1 MRLRNPF
8 RSFHMPR
15 LRYKQDGILVQSD
28 YRRTRFKVL
37 YGIMVA
43 VLVLMLIA
51 ALFPLFFLFVQAF
64 KSNAE
69 LTSSHF
75 SFWPEAF
82 DLGKIVDVWTK
93 IGMGTYLTNTV
104 IVIIGCA
111 VCAIVFNGLLAYGVS
126 ILRPR
131 GAKLIYGLIMGSYMI
146 PTILSIVPLFKM
158 ISDIGLVNTY
168 IPLWFS
174 FGANAYYF
182 ILFKNF
188 FDKIPSELVEAM
200 RVDGAGDLMIFF
212 RLALP
217 LSSAIVG
224 VVAIFSVTA
233 AWSDFLL
240 PNLVLK
246 NDSMFTLMVKIFSIN
261 STMGTVQGITPDM
274 LLMALLIS
282 VIPQIAILLIF
293 QRKITGGSLDGGVK
307 G

>member
-1 MRLRNPF
+1 MRNPF

-15 LRYKQDGILVQSD
+15 LRYKQDGIIVQSD
-28 YRRTRFKVL
+28 YRKTRFKVL
-37 YGIMVA
+37 YGVMVA
-43 VLVLMLIA
+43 ILVLMLLC

-64 KSNAE
+64 KSNSE

-104 IVIIGCA
+104 LVIIGCA

-131 GAKLIYGLIMGSYMI
+131 GAKIIHGLIMGSYMI

-188 FDKIPSELVEAM
+188 FDKIPAELVEAM

-246 NDSMFTLMVKIFSIN
+246 DDSMFTLMVKIFSIN
-261 STMGTVQGITPDM
+261 ATMGTVQGITPDM

>member
-1 MRLRNPF
+1 MRNPF

-15 LRYKQDGILVQSD
+15 LRYKQDGIIVQSD
-28 YRRTRFKVL
+28 YRKTRFKVL
-37 YGIMVA
+37 YGVMVA
-43 VLVLMLIA
+43 ILALMLLC

-82 DLGKIVDVWTK
+82 DLGKIVDVWTR

-104 IVIIGCA
+104 LVIIGCA

-131 GAKLIYGLIMGSYMI
+131 GAKVIHGLIMGSYMI

-188 FDKIPSELVEAM
+188 FDKIPAELVEAM
-200 RVDGAGDLMIFF
+200 RVDGAGDLTIFF

-246 NDSMFTLMVKIFSIN
+246 DDSMFTLMVKIFSIN
-261 STMGTVQGITPDM
+261 ATMGTVQGITPDM

>member
-1 MRLRNPF
+1 MRNPF

-15 LRYKQDGILVQSD
+15 LRYKQEGILVQSD
-28 YRRTRFKVL
+28 YRKTRFKVL
-37 YGIMVA
+37 YGVMVA
-43 VLVLMLIA
+43 ILVLMLLC

-64 KSNAE
+64 KSNSE

-104 IVIIGCA
+104 LVIIGCA

-131 GAKLIYGLIMGSYMI
+131 GAKIIHGLIMGSYMI

-188 FDKIPSELVEAM
+188 FDKIPAELVEAM
-200 RVDGAGDLMIFF
+200 RVDGAGDLTIFF

-246 NDSMFTLMVKIFSIN
+246 DDSMFTLMVKIFS
-261 STMGTVQGITPDM
+261 TTKDPVR
-274 LLMALLIS
+274 
-282 VIPQIAILLIF
+282 V
-293 QRKITGGSLDGGVK
+293 
-307 G
+307 

>member
-1 MRLRNPF
+1 MKSPF
-8 RSFHMPR
+8 RAFHMPR

-28 YRRTRFKVL
+28 YRRTRFKIL
-37 YGIMVA
+37 YGVMVA
-43 VLVLMLIA
+43 LLALMLLC

-75 SFWPEAF
+75 SFWPEVF

-104 IVIIGCA
+104 LVIIGCA

-131 GAKLIYGLIMGSYMI
+131 GAKVIYALIMGSYMI

-158 ISDIGLVNTY
+158 ISDLGFVNTY

-182 ILFKNF
+182 ILFKSF
-188 FDKIPSELVEAM
+188 FDKIPAELVEAM

-224 VVAIFSVTA
+224 VVAIFSITA

-246 NDSMFTLMVKIFSIN
+246 DDSMFTLMVKIFSIN
-261 STMGTVQGITPDM
+261 ATMGTVQGITPDM

>member
-1 MRLRNPF
+1 MRNPF
-8 RSFHMPR
+8 RSFRMPR
-15 LRYKQDGILVQSD
+15 LRYKQDGIIVQSD

-37 YGIMVA
+37 YGAMVA
-43 VLVLMLIA
+43 ILALMLLC

-82 DLGKIVDVWTK
+82 DLGKIVDVWTR

-104 IVIIGCA
+104 LVIIGCA

-131 GAKLIYGLIMGSYMI
+131 GAKIIHGLIMGSYMI

-188 FDKIPSELVEAM
+188 FDKIPAELVEAM

-246 NDSMFTLMVKIFSIN
+246 DDSMFTLMVKIFSIN

>member
-1 MRLRNPF
+1 MRNPF

-15 LRYKQDGILVQSD
+15 LRYKQDGIIVQSD

-37 YGIMVA
+37 YGVMVA
-43 VLVLMLIA
+43 ILALMLLC

-82 DLGKIVDVWTK
+82 DLGKIVDVWTR

-104 IVIIGCA
+104 LVIIGCA

-131 GAKLIYGLIMGSYMI
+131 GAKIIHGLIMGSYMI

-188 FDKIPSELVEAM
+188 FDKIPAELVEAM

-246 NDSMFTLMVKIFSIN
+246 DDSMFTLMVKIFSIN

>member
-1 MRLRNPF
+1 MRNPF

-15 LRYKQDGILVQSD
+15 LRYKQDGIIVQSD

-37 YGIMVA
+37 YGVMVA
-43 VLVLMLIA
+43 ILALMLLC

-104 IVIIGCA
+104 LVIIGCA
-111 VCAIVFNGLLAYGVS
+111 ICAIVFNGLLAYGVS

-131 GAKLIYGLIMGSYMI
+131 GAKIIHGLIMGSYMI

-188 FDKIPSELVEAM
+188 FDKIPAELVEAM

-246 NDSMFTLMVKIFSIN
+246 DDSMFTLMVKIFSIN
-261 STMGTVQGITPDM
+261 ATMGTVQGITPDM

>member
-1 MRLRNPF
+1 MRNPF

-15 LRYKQDGILVQSD
+15 LRYKQDGIIVQSD

-37 YGIMVA
+37 YGVMVGILA
-43 VLVLMLIA
+43 LMLLC

-69 LTSSHF
+69 LTS
-75 SFWPEAF
+75 
-82 DLGKIVDVWTK
+82 
-93 IGMGTYLTNTV
+93 
-104 IVIIGCA
+104 GCA

-131 GAKLIYGLIMGSYMI
+131 GAKIIHGLIMGSYMI

-188 FDKIPSELVEAM
+188 FDKIPAELVEAM

-246 NDSMFTLMVKIFSIN
+246 DDSMFTLMVKIFSIN

>member
-1 MRLRNPF
+1 MRNPF

-15 LRYKQDGILVQSD
+15 LRYKQDGIIVQSD

-37 YGIMVA
+37 YGVMVGILA
-43 VLVLMLIA
+43 LMLLC

-82 DLGKIVDVWTK
+82 DLGKIVDVWTR

-104 IVIIGCA
+104 LVIIGCA

-131 GAKLIYGLIMGSYMI
+131 GAKIIHGLIMGSYMI

-188 FDKIPSELVEAM
+188 FDKIPAELVEAM

-246 NDSMFTLMVKIFSIN
+246 DDSMFTLMVKIFSIN

>member
-1 MRLRNPF
+1 MRNPF

-15 LRYKQDGILVQSD
+15 LRYKQEGILVQSD
-28 YRRTRFKVL
+28 YRKTRFKVL
-37 YGIMVA
+37 YGVMVA
-43 VLVLMLIA
+43 ILALMLLC

-82 DLGKIVDVWTK
+82 DLGKIVDVWTR

-104 IVIIGCA
+104 LVIIGCA

-131 GAKLIYGLIMGSYMI
+131 GAKIIHGLIMGSYMI

-188 FDKIPSELVEAM
+188 FDKIPAELVEAM

-246 NDSMFTLMVKIFSIN
+246 DDSMFTLMVKIFSIN

>member
-1 MRLRNPF
+1 MRNPF
-8 RSFHMPR
+8 CSFHMPR
-15 LRYKQDGILVQSD
+15 LRYKQDGIIVQSD
-28 YRRTRFKVL
+28 YRKTRFKVL
-37 YGIMVA
+37 YGVMVA
-43 VLVLMLIA
+43 ILALMLLC

-104 IVIIGCA
+104 LVIIGCA

-131 GAKLIYGLIMGSYMI
+131 GAKIIHGLIMGSYMI

-158 ISDIGLVNTY
+158 ISDLGMVNTY

-188 FDKIPSELVEAM
+188 FDKIPAELVEAM
-200 RVDGAGDLMIFF
+200 RVDGAGDLTIFF

-246 NDSMFTLMVKIFSIN
+246 DDSMFTLMVKIFSIN
-261 STMGTVQGITPDM
+261 ATMGTVQGITPDM

>member
-1 MRLRNPF
+1 MRNPF

-15 LRYKQDGILVQSD
+15 LRYKQDGIIVQSD

-37 YGIMVA
+37 YGVMVA
-43 VLVLMLIA
+43 ILALMLLC

-82 DLGKIVDVWTK
+82 DLGKIVDVWTR

-104 IVIIGCA
+104 LVIIGCA

-131 GAKLIYGLIMGSYMI
+131 GAKIIHGLIMGSYMI

-188 FDKIPSELVEAM
+188 FDKIPAELVEAM
-200 RVDGAGDLMIFF
+200 RVDGAGDLTIFF

-246 NDSMFTLMVKIFSIN
+246 DDSMFTLMVKIFSIN
-261 STMGTVQGITPDM
+261 ATMGTVQGITPDM

>member
-1 MRLRNPF
+1 MRNPF
-8 RSFHMPR
+8 CSFHMPR
-15 LRYKQDGILVQSD
+15 LRYKQDGIIVQSD
-28 YRRTRFKVL
+28 YRKTRFKVL
-37 YGIMVA
+37 YGVMVA
-43 VLVLMLIA
+43 ILVLMLLC

-104 IVIIGCA
+104 LVIIGCA

-131 GAKLIYGLIMGSYMI
+131 GAKIIHGLIMGSYMI

-158 ISDIGLVNTY
+158 ISDLGMVNTY

-188 FDKIPSELVEAM
+188 FDKIPAELVEAM
-200 RVDGAGDLMIFF
+200 RVDGAGDLTIFF

-246 NDSMFTLMVKIFSIN
+246 DDSMFTLMVKIFSIN
-261 STMGTVQGITPDM
+261 ATMGTVQGITPDM

>member
-1 MRLRNPF
+1 MRNPF

-15 LRYKQDGILVQSD
+15 LRYKQDGIIVQSD

-37 YGIMVA
+37 YGVMVGILA
-43 VLVLMLIA
+43 LMLLC

-104 IVIIGCA
+104 LVIIGCA

-131 GAKLIYGLIMGSYMI
+131 GAKIIHGLIMGSYMI

-188 FDKIPSELVEAM
+188 FDKIPAELVEAM

-246 NDSMFTLMVKIFSIN
+246 DDSMFTLMVKIFSIN

>member
-1 MRLRNPF
+1 MRNPF
-8 RSFHMPR
+8 CSFHMPR
-15 LRYKQDGILVQSD
+15 LRYKQDGIIVQSD

-37 YGIMVA
+37 YGVMVA
-43 VLVLMLIA
+43 ILALMLLC

-104 IVIIGCA
+104 LVIIGCA

-131 GAKLIYGLIMGSYMI
+131 GAKIIHGLIMGSYMI

-188 FDKIPSELVEAM
+188 FDKIPAELVEAM
-200 RVDGAGDLMIFF
+200 RVDGAGDLTIFF

-246 NDSMFTLMVKIFSIN
+246 DDSMFTLMVKIFSIN

>member
-1 MRLRNPF
+1 MRNPF
-8 RSFHMPR
+8 CSFHMPR
-15 LRYKQDGILVQSD
+15 LRYKQDGIIVQSD

-37 YGIMVA
+37 YGVMVA
-43 VLVLMLIA
+43 ILALMLLC

-104 IVIIGCA
+104 LVIIGCA

-131 GAKLIYGLIMGSYMI
+131 GAKIIHGLIMGSYMI

-188 FDKIPSELVEAM
+188 FDKIPTELVEAM
-200 RVDGAGDLMIFF
+200 RVDGAGDLTIFF

-246 NDSMFTLMVKIFSIN
+246 DDSMFTLMVKIFSIN
-261 STMGTVQGITPDM
+261 ATMGTVQGITPDM

>member
-1 MRLRNPF
+1 MRNPF

-15 LRYKQDGILVQSD
+15 LRYKQDGIIVQSD

-37 YGIMVA
+37 YGVMVA
-43 VLVLMLIA
+43 ILGLMLLC

-104 IVIIGCA
+104 LVIIGCA

-131 GAKLIYGLIMGSYMI
+131 GAKIIHGLIMGSYMI

-188 FDKIPSELVEAM
+188 FDKIPAELVEAM
-200 RVDGAGDLMIFF
+200 RVDGAGDLTIFF

-246 NDSMFTLMVKIFSIN
+246 DDSMFTLMVKIFSIN
-261 STMGTVQGITPDM
+261 ATMGTVQGITPDM

>member
-1 MRLRNPF
+1 MRNPF

-15 LRYKQDGILVQSD
+15 LRYKQDGIIVQSD

-37 YGIMVA
+37 YGVMVA
-43 VLVLMLIA
+43 ILVLMLLC

-82 DLGKIVDVWTK
+82 DLGKIVDVWTR

-104 IVIIGCA
+104 LVIIGCA

-131 GAKLIYGLIMGSYMI
+131 GAKIIHGLIMGSYMI

-158 ISDIGLVNTY
+158 ISDLGLVNTY

-188 FDKIPSELVEAM
+188 FDKIPAELVEAM
-200 RVDGAGDLMIFF
+200 RVDGAGDLTIFF

-246 NDSMFTLMVKIFSIN
+246 DDSMFTLMVKIFSIN
-261 STMGTVQGITPDM
+261 ATMGTVQGITPDM

>member
-1 MRLRNPF
+1 MRNPF

-15 LRYKQDGILVQSD
+15 LRYKQDGIIVQSD

-37 YGIMVA
+37 YGVMVA
-43 VLVLMLIA
+43 ILGLMLLC

-82 DLGKIVDVWTK
+82 DLGKIVDVWTR

-104 IVIIGCA
+104 LVIIGCA

-131 GAKLIYGLIMGSYMI
+131 GAKIIHGLIMGSYMI

-188 FDKIPSELVEAM
+188 FDKIPAELVEAM

-282 VIPQIAILLIF
+282 VIPQIAILLVF